1 MRAMSSPAR
10 EFIRWAACA
19 AVVLMAHAAVGA
31 AAVTWR
37 AEADE
42 DDEPSGAIVMELAP
56 VSVTRSDVPLDI
68 APGPDQVQSEA
79 ARQAREEKQADKA
92 EEQPA
97 PAPDETPVP
106 QLAAVADAEAVLPQE
121 EKPPEQTREDTQ
133 ARMPAPVTS
142 AAQAL
147 ADEQGPVAR
156 APVQAAP
163 NGAPSDALPKWRHR
177 LEEVLERNKR
187 YPATAQRRREQG
199 VTVLSFVVDGEG
211 KLLSSRIV
219 HSSGYAALDEEAME
233 LLRRSVPF
241 PPPPAGSVSVEA
253 PVRFNLR

>member
-1 MRAMSSPAR
+1 MRGLSAPAR
-10 EFIRWAACA
+10 EFIRWAVCA
-19 AVVLMAHAAVGA
+19 ALVLVAHVAVGA

-37 AEADE
+37 AEAEE

-56 VSVTRSDVPLDI
+56 LSVTRADVPLDI

-97 PAPDETPVP
+97 PAPEDKPVP
-106 QLAAVADAEAVLPQE
+106 LLAALPDAEAVLPQE
-121 EKPPEQTREDTQ
+121 GKPPEQTREDTQ
-133 ARMPAPVTS
+133 TRLPAPVTS

-163 NGAPSDALPKWRHR
+163 KGAPSDALPKWRHR

-199 VTVLSFVVDGEG
+199 VTVVSFVVDREG

-219 HSSGYAALDEEAME
+219 HSSGSAALDGEALE

-241 PPPPAGSVSVEA
+241 PPPPAGSVNVEA